1 MKILLIGGTGT
12 ISMEISRQLLV
23 KEHTLY
29 LINRGSRNYSLSGD
43 FIELKADIN
52 DEQTV
57 SKMLENLE
65 FDVVADFI
73 AFTPKHLERD
83 YRLFRGKTKQFIF
96 ISSASAYQK
105 PPLHYL
111 INEETPLGNPY
122 SEYAQ
127 NKIACEEY
135 LTNLYRKENFPVTII
150 RPSHTY
156 DERSVP
162 LGVLGNNGSF
172 SVIKRM
178 LEGKPV
184 IIHGDGASLWTLT
197 HTSDFAKGFIGLL
210 GNETAIGE
218 TVQITSDESLTWNRI
233 YQIVADALDVKLN
246 ALHVSSDF
254 LDACS
259 EYDFRASL
267 IGDKA
272 NTVVFNNAKLKQL
285 VPGFTADISAEAGI
299 RNSVNYVLSHPE
311 CQMEDSDFDE
321 WCDKIVETI
330 NMAVNAYKTFK

>member
-12 ISMEISRQLLV
+12 ISMEISRQLLA
-23 KEHTLY
+23 KGHTLY
-29 LINRGSRNYSLSGD
+29 LINRGSRNYNLSGNL
-43 FIELKADIN
+43 IKLKADIN
-52 DEQTV
+52 DEETV
-57 SKMLENLE
+57 AKMLENLE

-73 AFTPKHLERD
+73 AFIPKHLERD
-83 YRLFRGKTKQFIF
+83 YRLFHGKTKQFIF

-111 INEETPLGNPY
+111 ISEETPLGNPY

-135 LTNLYRKENFPVTII
+135 LTKLYHEENFPVTII

-184 IIHGDGASLWTLT
+184 IIHGDGSSLWTLT
-197 HTSDFAKGFIGLL
+197 HTSDFAKGFIGLA
-210 GNETAIGE
+210 GNKLAIGE
-218 TVQITSDESLTWNRI
+218 IVQITSDEAVTWNRI
-233 YQIVADALDVKLN
+233 YQIVADALDVPLN
-246 ALHVSSDF
+246 ALHVSSEF
-254 LDACS
+254 LDMCS
-259 EYDFRASL
+259 DYDFRASM
-267 IGDKA
+267 IGDKS

-285 VPGFTADISAEAGI
+285 VPEFHTDISVEKGI
-299 RNSVNYVLSHPE
+299 KSAVEYVLSHPE
-311 CQMEDSDFDE
+311 CQIEDPEFDH
-321 WCDKIVETI
+321 WCDKIVETVNI
-330 NMAVNAYKTFK
+330 AANAYKTLK